1 MLECDPSE
9 FKIDLALDPSMTFT
23 CSVTNLIQND
33 LTVRMEWKPLNAID
47 AGVRVHVLV
56 IPGNG
61 TQSVAFSG
69 YMLEKGD
76 ISSVIEASEPGA
88 SSSMAFTSIQ
98 IKAINSDDGDSFDE
112 ILDKAKDV
120 PHIQE
125 IIAVGLAILLALF
138 LAMNAR
144 RNARKKKAERRR
156 HLQQRMASAFV
167 MDEHD
172 RPGRFPPN

>member
-1 MLECDPSE
+1 
-9 FKIDLALDPSMTFT
+9 
-23 CSVTNLIQND
+23 
-33 LTVRMEWKPLNAID
+33 
-47 AGVRVHVLV
+47 
-56 IPGNG
+56 
-61 TQSVAFSG
+61 
-69 YMLEKGD
+69 
-76 ISSVIEASEPGA
+76 
-88 SSSMAFTSIQ
+88 MAFTSIQ

-125 IIAVGLAILLALF
+125 IIAVGVAILLACSSDEC
-138 LAMNAR
+138 
-144 RNARKKKAERRR
+144 KAKCAQEESGRRR